1 MADQTAQIIQQ
12 TGLVAIIRVKNAD
25 NLLAAA
31 DALRE
36 GGVCAIEVTITTPG
50 ALDIV
55 AKAVEHF
62 GPDVC
67 FGAGTIL
74 DPETARAAILA
85 GAKFLVCPTLN
96 VRTIRMCRR
105 YAIPIYPGA
114 YTPTEILTAWEAG
127 ADMIKV
133 FPADAGGPKYIKAVK
148 APLHQV
154 KLMAVGGVDLNTT
167 ADFFRAGAEA
177 VGVGSGLLNQKLL
190 DQKDFKTIT
199 ERARRYCE
207 EVARGRADLKEE

>member
-1 MADQTAQIIQQ
+1 MECRKSQMADQADQTAEIIQQ
-12 TGLVAIIRVKNAD
+12 TGIVAIIRVKNSE

-36 GGVCAIEVTITTPG
+36 GGVCAIEVTITTRG

-55 AKAVEHF
+55 AQAVERF

-96 VRTIRMCRR
+96 VRTIRMSRR

-114 YTPTEILTAWEAG
+114 YTPTEILTAWETG
-127 ADMIKV
+127 ADMIKI
-133 FPADAGGPKYIKAVK
+133 FPADAGGPKDIKAVK
-148 APLHQV
+148 APLPQV
-154 KLMAVGGVDLNTT
+154 EMMAVGGVHVDTH
-167 ADFFRAGAEA
+167 ADF
-177 VGVGSGLLNQKLL
+177 V
-190 DQKDFKTIT
+190 
-199 ERARRYCE
+199 
-207 EVARGRADLKEE
+207 